1 MVFLYKLHATYKV
14 TSVIF
19 NVWVDNVG
27 TINSVICCSGASY
40 QQARWRS
47 YNFHKGQAKRT
58 QHFNAT
64 SYNIA
69 RSRWGMLWRSW
80 PNACNIL
87 QHRKCCYIAKAW
99 FNTIQH
105 LAHFSTGWPNVPN
118 VCNVVIYK
126 TEKNWWRRLRLSAAL
141 SSHLT
146 PLHTTMHIISKS
158 QYALTMVQLNIF
170 VLIHQTIKFQTKL
183 INGTRKANW

>member
-27 TINSVICCSGASY
+27 TINSVICCSGAPY

-69 RSRWGMLWRSW
+69 RSRCGMLWRSW

-87 QHRKCCYIAKAW
+87 QPPKMLLHCKSL
-99 FNTIQH
+99 IQH
-105 LAHFSTGWPNVPN
+105 HPTSCTFFNRVAKREPN
-118 VCNVVIYK
+118 VCNIVIYK
-126 TEKNWWRRLRLSAAL
+126 TEKNWWRRLRSSAAL
-141 SSHLT
+141 ASHLT
-146 PLHTTMHIISKS
+146 TMHTTMHIILKS
-158 QYALTMVQLNIF
+158 QYGLTMVQLNNF
-170 VLIHQTIKFQTKL
+170 LF
-183 INGTRKANW
+183 